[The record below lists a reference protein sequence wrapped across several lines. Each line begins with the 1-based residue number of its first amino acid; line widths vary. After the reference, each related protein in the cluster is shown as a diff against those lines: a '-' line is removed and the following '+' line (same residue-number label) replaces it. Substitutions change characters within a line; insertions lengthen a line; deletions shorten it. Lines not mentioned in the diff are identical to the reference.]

1 MADAGCRALWNPDGS
16 WKVRS
21 WGSSTTS
28 AAYITRLTAD
38 LVLLLVAFLW
48 GSAFVAQ
55 RVAAMHLGVFL
66 FNGIRFLLGALVLLP
81 LTRLQWKV
89 DRRTLPWVMLAGLL
103 LFVASALQQAGLR
116 FTTAGN
122 AAFITG
128 LYVVLVPLVLVI
140 ALRQR
145 LHWASWIAALLA
157 SVGVFL
163 LSTKGEFRL
172 SPGDSLEL
180 GGAFMWALHVII
192 VSKIVRRLDVIQF
205 AVGQYFV
212 CGLLNMMLGLGLEL
226 RTLEWVTVSWW
237 TILYTGIFSIAI
249 GYTLQAIGQKHA
261 PPTDAAIILS
271 MEAVFAA
278 LFGYLFL
285 SELLSIEQILGCS
298 LILSGIILTQVRG
311 NTALN

>member
-1 MADAGCRALWNPDGS
+1 
-16 WKVRS
+16 
-21 WGSSTTS
+21 
-28 AAYITRLTAD
+28 
-38 LVLLLVAFLW
+38 
-48 GSAFVAQ
+48 
-55 RVAAMHLGVFL
+55 
-66 FNGIRFLLGALVLLP
+66 
-81 LTRLQWKV
+81 
-89 DRRTLPWVMLAGLL
+89 
-103 LFVASALQQAGLR
+103 
-116 FTTAGN
+116 
-122 AAFITG
+122 
-128 LYVVLVPLVLVI
+128 
-140 ALRQR
+140 
-145 LHWASWIAALLA
+145 
-157 SVGVFL
+157 
-163 LSTKGEFRL
+163 
-172 SPGDSLEL
+172 
-180 GGAFMWALHVII
+180 MWALHVII